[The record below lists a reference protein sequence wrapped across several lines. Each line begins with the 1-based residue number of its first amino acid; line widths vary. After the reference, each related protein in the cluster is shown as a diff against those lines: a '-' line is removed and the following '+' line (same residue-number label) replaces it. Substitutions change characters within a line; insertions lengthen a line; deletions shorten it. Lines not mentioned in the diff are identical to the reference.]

1 MYFRLEWTLI
11 YLLFYDVFLGFF
23 NLLLSQMVSVEEK
36 LIPLELLV
44 GLLIVLRAILLLV
57 GFILD
62 LVSLLLKDL
71 LSHLLVQLLSF
82 SAQLRLESAMLE
94 VILVGPFLELLL
106 LLILYVLLGVELLRQ
121 LAIATLRH
129 RRLKSTLQI
138 LSRVLGVRP

>member
-1 MYFRLEWTLI
+1 
-11 YLLFYDVFLGFF
+11 
-23 NLLLSQMVSVEEK
+23 MVSVEEK